1 MVIIRLTV
9 VGIIVS
15 AFCVVA
21 HAQEGK
27 PCPSGHI
34 CPVCSEENGVR
45 TCRVEGLVA
54 AKEQL
59 EREAREDA
67 SWQARCGASIVTD
80 SLGVKRYV
88 FAPGSAGAYCK

>member
-1 MVIIRLTV
+1 M
-9 VGIIVS
+9 
-15 AFCVVA
+15 
-21 HAQEGK
+21 
-27 PCPSGHI
+27 SG
-34 CPVCSEENGVR
+34 
-45 TCRVEGLVA
+45 EGLVA